1 MFERAGLGYS
11 FMVIMYHFLLEL
23 SVMLSFFADNPP
35 LASSSSP
42 LNLTGFFRLALF
54 PGFFQSEYQKWFHD
68 RISYNETDQT
78 KNCILLKWSGL
89 RLHKAG

>member
-1 MFERAGLGYS
+1 MFEKAGLEYS
-11 FMVIMYHFLLEL
+11 FMVIKYQFLSKL
-23 SVMLSFFADNPP
+23 SDWLSFFADKPP
-35 LASSSSP
+35 HAPSSSP

-78 KNCILLKWSGL
+78 KNCILPKWSGL